1 MPARANAF
9 ALATT
14 RSSRVLQPDRE
25 TTSRHGTSHAHDAL
39 CNTPRTLIFFAAGL
53 PTGRI
58 AELNRQDMA
67 AIFTGS
73 VLSPPHRSRNTHS
86 TLTSLPHRTA
96 RMRSSCNMGR
106 NGSLPL
112 FSLSLPSVLP
122 RIGIAFVSVF
132 TVQGRSP
139 TIALSDILHRFSITP
154 LSTISQGR
162 RWGRVDN

>member
-73 VLSPPHRSRNTHS
+73 VRSPPHRSRNTHS

-96 RMRSSCNMGR
+96 RMRSSRNMGR

-112 FSLSLPSVLP
+112 FFSVTAICSSTNRNRVRERVHSPGQVTHDCSL
-122 RIGIAFVSVF
+122 GY
-132 TVQGRSP
+132 
-139 TIALSDILHRFSITP
+139 HTP
-154 LSTISQGR
+154 LLYNTPFNNQSR
-162 RWGRVDN
+162 